1 MTENFGARL
10 KFLRTDRELS
20 ADELA
25 EKSGVHAATIKRIE
39 RRGIRPQLATVFKL
53 ADALK
58 VKPGLL
64 LGVCHE

>member
-20 ADELA
+20 EADLA

-39 RRGIRPQLATVFKL
+39 RRGIRPNLSTVLKI
-53 ADALK
+53 ARALN
-58 VKPGLL
+58 VQPALL
-64 LGVCHE
+64 LGDMT

>member
-25 EKSGVHAATIKRIE
+25 EKSGVNVATIKRIE
-39 RRGIRPQLATVFKL
+39 RRGIRPTLSTVLKL

-64 LGVCHE
+64 LGDVT

>member
-25 EKSGVHAATIKRIE
+25 QKSGIHAATILRIE
-39 RRGIRPQLATVFKL
+39 RRGIRPQLATVLKL
-53 ADALK
+53 ADALN
-58 VKPGLL
+58 VKPALL
-64 LGVCHE
+64 LGDVT

>member
-20 ADELA
+20 AEQLA
-25 EKSGVHAATIKRIE
+25 EKSGIHAATIQRIE
-39 RRGIRPQLATVFKL
+39 RRGIRPQLATVLKL
-53 ADALK
+53 ADALN

-64 LGVCHE
+64 LGKMS